1 MKIDLHMHT
10 TVSDGTDRPEELIA
24 RVREAGISIFS
35 VTDHDAIKGAVL
47 VAGLLADPGDGTA
60 SATPDLPPLRFLPG
74 SEFSCKDAY
83 GKYHILGYGYD
94 PAAPAIN
101 ALVNKGHR
109 FRIEKA
115 LRRLDFLD
123 QSFGFRFSRED
134 QEAFLALDNPGK
146 PHLANLMV
154 QYGYAPDKDT
164 AIKSFINK
172 RKGYSPYF
180 QPEEAI
186 SAILNSGGI
195 PVLAHPAFGDG
206 DQLILGEEMESVL
219 MHLREYGLRGME
231 AFYSG
236 FSPKIMLEQ
245 VELAER
251 YGFLVTCGSDYHGR
265 NKLVRLGD
273 TGPWP
278 YPGISR
284 EHVEELLAEF
294 LAIALPNH

>member
-1 MKIDLHMHT
+1 MRRTITAGENVTIDAIALT
-10 TVSDGTDRPEELIA
+10 GDATQYTVS
-24 RVREAGISIFS
+24 GI
-35 VTDHDAIKGAVL
+35 
-47 VAGLLADPGDGTA
+47 VA
-60 SATPDLPPLRFLPG
+60 
-74 SEFSCKDAY
+74 
-83 GKYHILGYGYD
+83 
-94 PAAPAIN
+94 
-101 ALVNKGHR
+101 
-109 FRIEKA
+109 
-115 LRRLDFLD
+115 
-123 QSFGFRFSRED
+123 
-134 QEAFLALDNPGK
+134 
-146 PHLANLMV
+146 
-154 QYGYAPDKDT
+154 
-164 AIKSFINK
+164 
-172 RKGYSPYF
+172 YS
-180 QPEEAI
+180 
-186 SAILNSGGI
+186 SGG
-195 PVLAHPAFGDG
+195 LYLDGNLYYGSG